1 MTEVGGHEENGS
13 SRDIS
18 ISPEMFWPGKVRF
31 VSLELRNFLSFKNAV
46 LEFADFNV
54 LVGPNASGK
63 SNAVAAIRLLREIPS
78 YGLPLAIA
86 RRGGFDQLRH
96 RSRGHPNDPSLKLA
110 FEVEGSNRVSHYLLS
125 LGAVKG
131 GQYKVKKESAEIFY
145 ADGAHT
151 GFDRSGETIQS
162 YHQNPKQEKS
172 NLRFSARALAGQSA
186 LPAAPVAGITV
197 SEVLQRM
204 QTVEVNPAKVAD
216 LQEPSS
222 TDTFESDGSNVASI
236 FDSLDRKTRQEV
248 VERLAAIVP
257 GIVSIEVARLAD
269 KLTLRFKQ
277 SSSDGG
283 PAREFLAKQMSDG
296 TLRAFSI
303 LVAVLQNRQPG
314 LLVIEEPEIAI
325 HLGALSTL
333 VQLLQAETDTTQ
345 VVITTHSAD
354 IVDALPLDSLRVVW
368 YESSA
373 SNIAKLAEHT
383 KIPVRKGLITP
394 GQLLRSDALDPQIA

>member
-1 MTEVGGHEENGS
+1 MI
-13 SRDIS
+13 R
-18 ISPEMFWPGKVRF
+18 PGRVRF
-31 VSLELRNFLSFKNAV
+31 LSIELRNFLSFKRAT
-46 LEFADFNV
+46 LSFSDFIA

-96 RSRGHPNDPSLKLA
+96 RSRGHPNDPSLKLT
-110 FEVEGSNRVSHYLLS
+110 FEIEGSVRKSHYSLS

-131 GQYKVKKESAEIFY
+131 GQYRVKKESGRVFY
-145 ADGAHT
+145 ADGGRS
-151 GFDRSGETIQS
+151 GFDRGEESVHS
-162 YHQNPKQEKS
+162 YVEHPKWPRKE
-172 NLRFSARALAGQSA
+172 FSFGTGSSLAGQSA
-186 LPAAPVAGITV
+186 LPAALVAGTTI
-197 SEVLQRM
+197 SAVLQRL
-204 QTVEVNPAKVAD
+204 QTVEVNPAKVAE

-222 TDTFESDGSNVASI
+222 TEIFESDGSNVASI
-236 FDSLDRKTRQEV
+236 FESFDKTTRQEV
-248 VERLAAIVP
+248 TERLAAIVP

-277 SSSDGG
+277 ASSDGA

-303 LVAVLQNRQPG
+303 LVALLQDKQSG

-333 VQLLQAETDTTQ
+333 VQLLRSETEQTQ
-345 VVITTHSAD
+345 ILITTHSAD

-368 YESSA
+368 YEKGA
-373 SNIAKLAEHT
+373 SNVAELAEHT
-383 KIPVRKGLITP
+383 KIPVRNGLITP

>member
-1 MTEVGGHEENGS
+1 MTDQDDSNRNDFDGEFN
-13 SRDIS
+13 IS
-18 ISPEMFWPGKVRF
+18 TEMIRPGRVRF
-31 VSLELRNFLSFKNAV
+31 LAIELRNFLSFKKAT
-46 LEFADFNV
+46 LSFSDFNA

-63 SNAVAAIRLLREIPS
+63 SNAVSAIRLLREIPS

-96 RSRGHPNDPSLKLA
+96 RSHGHPNDPSLKLT
-110 FEVEGSNRVSHYLLS
+110 FEIEGSSRPSHYSLS

-131 GQYKVKKESAEIFY
+131 GQYRVKKESGRVFY
-145 ADGAHT
+145 ADGGMS
-151 GFDRSGETIQS
+151 GFDRGEEKLES
-162 YHQNPKQEKS
+162 YVEHPKWARKQ
-172 NLRFSARALAGQSA
+172 FSFGTSSLAGQTA
-186 LPAAPVAGITV
+186 LPAAIVAGTTI
-197 SEVLQRM
+197 SAVLQRM

-222 TDTFESDGSNVASI
+222 TEIFESDGSNVASI
-236 FDSLDRKTRQEV
+236 FESFDKKTRQEV
-248 VERLAAIVP
+248 AERLAAIVP
-257 GIVSIEVARLAD
+257 GIVSIEIARLAD

-277 SSSDGG
+277 SSSDKG

-303 LVAVLQNRQPG
+303 LVALLQDGQSG

-333 VQLLQAETDTTQ
+333 VQLLRSETEQTQ
-345 VVITTHSAD
+345 ILITTHSAD
-354 IVDALPLDSLRVVW
+354 IVDALPLESLRVVW
-368 YESSA
+368 YENGA
-373 SNIAKLAEHT
+373 SNIAELAEHT

>member
-1 MTEVGGHEENGS
+1 MI
-13 SRDIS
+13 R
-18 ISPEMFWPGKVRF
+18 PGKVRF
-31 VSLELRNFLSFKNAV
+31 LSIELRNFLSFKRAT
-46 LEFADFNV
+46 LSFSDFIA

-96 RSRGHPNDPSLKLA
+96 RSRGHPNDPSLKLT
-110 FEVEGSNRVSHYLLS
+110 FEIEGSGRPSHYSLS

-131 GQYKVKKESAEIFY
+131 GQYRVKKESGRVFY
-145 ADGAHT
+145 ADGGT
-151 GFDRSGETIQS
+151 SGFDRGEENLHS
-162 YHQNPKQEKS
+162 YVEHPKWARKE
-172 NLRFSARALAGQSA
+172 FSFGAGSLAGQSA
-186 LPAAPVAGITV
+186 LPAALIAGTTI
-197 SEVLQRM
+197 SAALQRM
-204 QTVEVNPAKVAD
+204 QTVEVNPAKIAD

-222 TDTFESDGSNVASI
+222 TEIFESDGSNVASI
-236 FDSLDRKTRQEV
+236 FESFDKKTRQEV
-248 VERLAAIVP
+248 TERLAAIVP

-296 TLRAFSI
+296 TLRAFAI
-303 LVAVLQNRQPG
+303 LVALLQDMQSG

-333 VQLLQAETDTTQ
+333 VQLLRSETEQTQ
-345 VVITTHSAD
+345 ILITTHSAD

-368 YESSA
+368 YENGA
-373 SNIAKLAEHT
+373 SNVAELAEHT
-383 KIPVRKGLITP
+383 KIPVRNGLITP